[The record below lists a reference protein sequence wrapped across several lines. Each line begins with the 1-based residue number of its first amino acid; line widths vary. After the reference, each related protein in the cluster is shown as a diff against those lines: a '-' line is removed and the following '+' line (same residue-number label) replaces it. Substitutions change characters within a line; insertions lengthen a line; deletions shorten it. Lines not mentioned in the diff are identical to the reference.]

1 VAGSDESGLVNVF
14 PIQAPPAEGAQAKCP
29 NCGAAVVADQRYCLA
44 CGQPCSPVRLAF
56 LDVLQAES
64 EARGS
69 SSVPVHAPPA
79 GYVPPAGYLAPVQED
94 GAIGRLRR
102 YSGLFGL
109 LAVLLV
115 TGLIGLLVGHWISPP
130 KAVGPQVVKIE
141 GIGLQAP
148 AAGAP
153 TGTSATAASAPAANT
168 TTTSSTVATEAQ
180 EKKEVK
186 EAESPKAK
194 TPPPVKTS
202 SSSLK
207 KLEKLTGKKHQQ
219 AIESLT
225 AGGKPIETGG

>member
-1 VAGSDESGLVNVF
+1 MNVF
-14 PIQAPPAEGAQAKCP
+14 PIQAPPEEAGQAKCP
-29 NCGAAVVADQRYCLA
+29 NCGTPVVADQRYCLA

-64 EARGS
+64 ELRGTV
-69 SSVPVHAPPA
+69 SVISPPA
-79 GYVPPAGYLAPVQED
+79 GYAPPVGYLPPARED
-94 GAIGRLRR
+94 GAIGWLRR

-109 LAVLLV
+109 LAVLLM
-115 TGLIGLLVGHWISPP
+115 TGLIGLLVGHWISPS
-130 KAVGPQVVKIE
+130 KAAGPQVVKIE
-141 GIGLQAP
+141 GAALP
-148 AAGAP
+148 AAAAGSAV
-153 TGTSATAASAPAANT
+153 TGTSMPASPAPAPKT
-168 TTTSSTVATEAQ
+168 STTSSASTEAQ

-186 EAESPKAK
+186 EAAKAK
-194 TPPPVKTS
+194 PPPPVKTS